1 MGRQPQWAARLSDAD
16 WQHLTAL
23 RLFHAVQPEP
33 VLLEVV
39 LPRVDGFGILR
50 QVRQAGENPVIM
62 LAACMDDIDRLVDL
76 QMGTDASV
84 IHPFNSPK
92 VVERVKAVL
101 RRARPVDPGKPISV
115 AGIEI
120 DPCGMRFSAG
130 GARLDLLLSEDRLL
144 KVLAQHEARSSAAPS
159 CWSGVCPNPERWS
172 GWLTLTSTA

>member
-23 RLFHAVQPEP
+23 RLFHAVQPELA
-33 VLLEVV
+33 LLEVA

-84 IHPFNSPK
+84 IHPFPT
-92 VVERVKAVL
+92 
-101 RRARPVDPGKPISV
+101 PV
-115 AGIEI
+115 
-120 DPCGMRFSAG
+120 
-130 GARLDLLLSEDRLL
+130 
-144 KVLAQHEARSSAAPS
+144 
-159 CWSGVCPNPERWS
+159 
-172 GWLTLTSTA
+172 